1 MKVIVAL
8 ALGVWLMSGS
18 PLAAQDFRTIYTLGS
33 GDKVRVTVFQE
44 EDLSGEFEV
53 SGGGEISLP
62 LIGSI
67 MARGI
72 SLRQLESDIAGRLRD
87 GYLKSPRV
95 NIEVLNYRPF
105 YILGEVKK
113 PGSYPYVNGMSVL
126 NAVALGGGF
135 TYRAQKEKI
144 TIIRAN
150 DQSRTPETVPPETF
164 VLPGDVV
171 RIEERFF

>member
-1 MKVIVAL
+1 MKTIVAL
-8 ALGVWLMSGS
+8 ALGVLLMSGS
-18 PLAAQDFRTIYTLGS
+18 LLAAQDLKTIYTLGS

-53 SGGGEISLP
+53 SGEGEISLP
-62 LIGSI
+62 LIGSV

-72 SLRQLESDIAGRLRD
+72 TLRQLEQDVAGRLMD
-87 GYLKSPRV
+87 GFLKSPKV
-95 NIEVLNYRPF
+95 SIDVLNYRPF
-105 YILGEVKK
+105 YILGEVKE

-135 TYRAQKEKI
+135 TYRAKKEKI

-150 DQSRTPETVPPETF
+150 DSSRTPETVPPETF